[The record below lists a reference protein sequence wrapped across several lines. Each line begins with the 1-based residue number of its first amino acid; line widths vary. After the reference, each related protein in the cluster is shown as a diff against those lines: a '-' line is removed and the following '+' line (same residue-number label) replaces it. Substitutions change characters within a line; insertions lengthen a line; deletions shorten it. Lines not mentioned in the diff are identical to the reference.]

1 MLHDIT
7 PLFVILSFA
16 IRHSAQSAV
25 IYSGIQN
32 IAIATTFDG
41 TYVDVENTNNATN
54 HSSSTIT
61 GWDVNLFFGG
71 VGEFNQSNFQPVRLL
86 GSDPFSAM
94 QNLTLGTL
102 ISAASTF
109 ATGDGGSGDVG
120 SEHVGFGVGQFQPN
134 VDGYIGFRLN
144 GTNYGWMRVSLT
156 FDDPGA
162 LIKDWAYDDTGASI
176 FAGMLSVPEP
186 SRALLLMVGAI
197 GAIFRRRRH
206 HC

>member
-1 MLHDIT
+1 MLLLAALLI
-7 PLFVILSFA
+7 VIPSKA
-16 IRHSAQSAV
+16 AV

-86 GSDPFSAM
+86 GTDPFSAM

-102 ISAASTF
+102 ISNASTF

-162 LIKDWAYDDTGASI
+162 LIKDWAYDDTGAMLY
-176 FAGMLSVPEP
+176 AGLLTAPEP
-186 SRALLLMVGAI
+186 SRALLLMMGAI
-197 GAIFRRRRH
+197 CLAMRRRRAGRKA
-206 HC
+206 